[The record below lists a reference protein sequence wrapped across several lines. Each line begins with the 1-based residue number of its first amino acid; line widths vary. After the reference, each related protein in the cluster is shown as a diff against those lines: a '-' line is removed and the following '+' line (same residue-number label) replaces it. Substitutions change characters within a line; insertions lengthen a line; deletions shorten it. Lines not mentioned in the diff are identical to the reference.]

1 MSDPMGTDLVEG
13 VKNILGLSMNKGG
26 RTQGLCLVFVCGTD
40 TRLSA
45 GSDRVHQI

>member
-1 MSDPMGTDLVEG
+1 MPTTDPIGTDLVEG
-13 VKNILGLSMNKGG
+13 IKNILGMKKGG
-26 RTQGLCLVFVCGTD
+26 RAQGLCMVFVCGTD